1 MRQRKKGFVL
11 NELVRNNSNALVEMA
26 RSKPYGLVGLVVVFV
41 GVVTLL
47 YFLKAMFPQYYDGF
61 RDVNCY
67 GVKCAEGQFCQDN
80 VCRNINP
87 PYTNNYFNEGF
98 QTQGNGMTCPPGTMM
113 SNVNGQTNC
122 VPSA

>member
-1 MRQRKKGFVL
+1 
-11 NELVRNNSNALVEMA
+11 MA
-26 RSKPYGLVGLVVVFV
+26 RSKPYGLVGVLVVFV

-67 GVKCAEGQFCQDN
+67 GVKCNEGQFCQDN

-87 PYTNNYFNEGF
+87 PYTNNYFEGF
-98 QTQGNGMTCPPGTMM
+98 QSGGGGAGTTCPPGTKA

-122 VPSA
+122 VPA

>member
-1 MRQRKKGFVL
+1 
-11 NELVRNNSNALVEMA
+11 MA
-26 RSKPYGLVGLVVVFV
+26 RSKSYGVVGLLVVFV
-41 GVVTLL
+41 AVVTLL

-67 GVKCAEGQFCQDN
+67 GVKCGEGQFCQDN

-87 PYTNNYFNEGF
+87 PYTNNYFEGF
-98 QTQGNGMTCPPGTMM
+98 QSGGGAGTTCPPGMKM

-122 VPSA
+122 VPAA